1 MSHLKK
7 VFFIVLLTLFSHPI
21 FSQELITL
29 RSYLEGL
36 EKQFSYRFS
45 FKDEEVM
52 PYSVEAKEHPSLSN
66 ALDYLN
72 KATVFAY
79 RQVDGRTIAM
89 SLKEDL
95 ISICGYVKLEE
106 SNQPLNGVLVS
117 SPYERLYT
125 SEEGYFEMK
134 TISISD
140 QINFQSVGYDQIRFS
155 ADFFSELPCPSVYL
169 TPKIEQLGTVTLS
182 NYLAKGISKN
192 LDGSLTVNYKEF
204 DILPGLIEPDVLLTL
219 QALPGIQSVNETVS
233 YLNIRGGSND
243 QNLILWDGIKMYQ
256 NGHFFGLISAFNP
269 QLTEKVRVIKNG
281 TTASLGD
288 GVSGV
293 ISMEGSDE
301 INRELALGAGINLLS
316 ADAFADV
323 PLGKTGSIQVAGRK
337 SVNGLFDTPTYQ
349 AYFDRAFQNT
359 EVTSSGV
366 NFSTS
371 DDKFQFYDSSIRA
384 IFEPT
389 QKDRLRFNF
398 VVLGNSLEFLENA
411 TIEGIP
417 QSLQS
422 DLLQDNISGGIYY
435 QHLWSNR
442 FNIEMQAY
450 GSSYLL
456 QATNFDILN
465 NQRLIQKNKI
475 EESSFSLKSNYQIN
489 QNWEGQ
495 FGYQFLETGITNFEQ
510 INNPFFE
517 RFDKQVL
524 RTQSV
529 FAETHFQPFENTLL
543 NMGLRVN
550 HVGKFNQ
557 WFWEP
562 RLSFNHRFLKYFTFE
577 ILGEIKSQTTSQVI
591 DFQTDFLG
599 VENRRWVLAKPGE
612 IPVITSRQ
620 LSSGITFS
628 RKGWLISAEPYI
640 KEVKGITTQSQGFQ
654 NQFQSTRTHGS
665 YRVKGIDFLVNK
677 RLKNLNAWLS
687 YSYAKN
693 DYTFEELIPDTFPN
707 NVDIRHTFTFGCDYS
722 LDRFNLA
729 AGLNWHSGR
738 PTTLL
743 IDGQEVIDGSLNFD
757 TPNAANIDDYIRL
770 DVSST
775 YRFGIGKR
783 SEGIVGLSFWNIL
796 DRKNAI
802 NHFFRLAEDDIV
814 EEVDEFALRFTPNIS
829 LRVRF

>member
-1 MSHLKK
+1 MKNLKK
-7 VFFIVLLTLFSHPI
+7 VFFLVLFTLFTLPS

-36 EKQFSYRFS
+36 EEEFSYRFS
-45 FKDEEVM
+45 FRDSDVAAYSIKD
-52 PYSVEAKEHPSLSN
+52 KEQSTLAN
-66 ALDYLN
+66 ALVYLTN
-72 KATVFAY
+72 NTLFNFN
-79 RQVDGRTIAM
+79 QIDNRTIAL

-95 ISICGYVKLEE
+95 ISICGYVLTD
-106 SNQPLNGVLVS
+106 SSSTPLPSVVVS
-117 SPYERLYT
+117 TPYQLIST
-125 SEEGYFEMK
+125 TEEGYFSMMVK
-134 TISISD
+134 SSVDSIE
-140 QINFQSVGYDQIRFS
+140 FQYTGFKALQLEAATFTSKPCKSVFLS
-155 ADFFSELPCPSVYL
+155 PKVEELS
-169 TPKIEQLGTVTLS
+169 TVTLS

-192 LDGSLTVNYKEF
+192 LNGSLTVNYEEF
-204 DILPGLIEPDVLLTL
+204 DILPGLIEPDVLLTV

-233 YLNIRGGSND
+233 YLNIRGGTND

-256 NGHFFGLISAFNP
+256 NGHFFGLISGFNT
-269 QLTEKVRVIKNG
+269 QLTKKVTVIKNG

-301 INRELALGAGINLLS
+301 INRELSIGAGLNLLS

-323 PLGKTGSIQVAGRK
+323 PLGNIGSLQIAGRK

-359 EVTSSGV
+359 EVTSSGI

-371 DDKFQFYDSSIRA
+371 DDQFQFYDTSIRA
-384 IFEPT
+384 LFEPT
-389 QKDRLRFNF
+389 EKDRLRLNF
-398 VVLGNSLEFLENA
+398 LVLGNSLEFLENA
-411 TIEGIP
+411 TIDGIP
-417 QSLQS
+417 QSLRS

-435 QHLWSNR
+435 QHLWSDN
-442 FNIEMQAY
+442 FNTEMQAY
-450 GSSYLL
+450 GSAYLL
-456 QATNFDILN
+456 EATNFDILN
-465 NQRLIQKNKI
+465 DQRLIQKNKI
-475 EESSFSLKSNYQIN
+475 EESSFSIKSNLQIN
-489 QNWEGQ
+489 NNWEGQ

-517 RFDKQVL
+517 RLDKQVL
-524 RTQSV
+524 RTNSL

-550 HVGKFNQ
+550 HIVKFNQ

-562 RLSFNHRFLKYFTFE
+562 RLSFSHRFLKYFTFE

-599 VENRRWVLAKPGE
+599 VENRRWVLSKPGE
-612 IPVITSRQ
+612 IPVITSKQ
-620 LSSGITFS
+620 LSAGIAVN
-628 RKGWLISAEPYI
+628 RRGWLVSIEPYI
-640 KEVKGITTQSQGFQ
+640 KEVQGITTQSQGFQ

-665 YRVKGIDFLVNK
+665 YLVRGIDFLVNK
-677 RLKNLNAWLS
+677 RFKKLNAWLS

-693 DYTFEELIPDTFPN
+693 DYTFEALVPESFPN
-707 NVDIRHTFTFGCDYS
+707 NVDIRHTFTFGCDYT

-738 PTTLL
+738 PTTVLNENE
-743 IDGQEVIDGSLNFD
+743 EVIEGELNFG
-757 TPNAANIDDYIRL
+757 TPNLNNIDDYIRL

-775 YRFGIGKR
+775 YRFGLGKN
-783 SEGIVGLSFWNIL
+783 SEGFVGISFWNLL
-796 DRKNAI
+796 DRENVI
-802 NHFFRLAEDDIV
+802 NHFYRLGEDEMV

-829 LRVRF
+829 LRVLF